1 MFIRVRSPDF
11 QTVHVLTNS
20 FCIRT
25 SSVELRVM
33 MIQYIY
39 MYFYVLVLLHRVQV
53 CISITN
59 RPPSTL
65 ATDGH
70 RDLNQFA
77 AERLLLAVKGV
88 VVVQPPLKTQKS
100 NSDRHLQTSV
110 HIDSPATAAV
120 FCYFP
125 KTYTCHKPHC
135 L

>member
-1 MFIRVRSPDF
+1 
-11 QTVHVLTNS
+11 
-20 FCIRT
+20 
-25 SSVELRVM
+25 M

-39 MYFYVLVLLHRVQV
+39 MYFYVLVLHRVQV

-77 AERLLLAVKGV
+77 AEQRLRLLAVKGV

-100 NSDRHLQTSV
+100 NSDRRHYKQV
-110 HIDSPATAAV
+110 
-120 FCYFP
+120 
-125 KTYTCHKPHC
+125 YTLIALLLMLPPDIV
-135 L
+135 

>member
-1 MFIRVRSPDF
+1 M
-11 QTVHVLTNS
+11 
-20 FCIRT
+20 
-25 SSVELRVM
+25 
-33 MIQYIY
+33 
-39 MYFYVLVLLHRVQV
+39 

-77 AERLLLAVKGV
+77 AEQRLLLLAVKGV

-110 HIDSPATAAV
+110 HIDSPSS
-120 FCYFP
+120 
-125 KTYTCHKPHC
+125 
-135 L
+135 

>member
-1 MFIRVRSPDF
+1 
-11 QTVHVLTNS
+11 
-20 FCIRT
+20 
-25 SSVELRVM
+25 M

-39 MYFYVLVLLHRVQV
+39 MYFYVLVLHRVQV

-88 VVVQPPLKTQKS
+88 VVVVQPPLKTQKS
-100 NSDRHLQTSV
+100 NSDRRHYKQVYTLIALLLLLPPDIVQSTDTRKHYKLRQVHLPL
-110 HIDSPATAAV
+110 D
-120 FCYFP
+120 
-125 KTYTCHKPHC
+125 
-135 L
+135 

>member
-1 MFIRVRSPDF
+1 
-11 QTVHVLTNS
+11 
-20 FCIRT
+20 
-25 SSVELRVM
+25 
-33 MIQYIY
+33 
-39 MYFYVLVLLHRVQV
+39 MYFYVLVLHRVQV

-110 HIDSPATAAV
+110 HIDSPSS
-120 FCYFP
+120 
-125 KTYTCHKPHC
+125 
-135 L
+135 

>member
-1 MFIRVRSPDF
+1 
-11 QTVHVLTNS
+11 
-20 FCIRT
+20 
-25 SSVELRVM
+25 M

-39 MYFYVLVLLHRVQV
+39 MYFYVLVLHRVQV

-100 NSDRHLQTSV
+100 NSDRRHYKQV
-110 HIDSPATAAV
+110 
-120 FCYFP
+120 
-125 KTYTCHKPHC
+125 YTLIALLLLLLPPDIV
-135 L
+135 